1 MQSAAVLSIDKP
13 SLFLCV
19 TLYTHEDVE
28 EIKRKKK
35 EEEEEEKSKKGEGG
49 GKKRRIGGARGKQK
63 FN

>member
-19 TLYTHEDVE
+19 TLYTHEDVG

-35 EEEEEEKSKKGEGG
+35 EEEEEEESKKGEGG
-49 GKKRRIGGARGKQK
+49 GKKKTNRRGKRK
-63 FN
+63 TKI

>member
-1 MQSAAVLSIDKP
+1 MQLFYRSINPLS
-13 SLFLCV
+13 LCV

-49 GKKRRIGGARGKQK
+49 GKKKTNRRGKRK
-63 FN
+63 TKI

>member
-13 SLFLCV
+13 SLSLCV
-19 TLYTHEDVE
+19 TLYTHEDVG

-49 GKKRRIGGARGKQK
+49 GKKKTNRRGKRK
-63 FN
+63 TKI